1 MNYEEFNHFCGS
13 FAGTSHVVQWGN
25 SDVWKVG
32 GKVFAIGGWSDGSC
46 CIYV

>member
-25 SDVWKVG
+25 SDV
-32 GKVFAIGGWSDGSC
+32 
-46 CIYV
+46 